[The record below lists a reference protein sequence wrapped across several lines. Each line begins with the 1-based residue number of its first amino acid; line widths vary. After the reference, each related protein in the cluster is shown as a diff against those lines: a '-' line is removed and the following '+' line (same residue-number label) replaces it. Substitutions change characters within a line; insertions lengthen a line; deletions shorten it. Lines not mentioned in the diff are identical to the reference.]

1 MHPIKRGYLQVGGRR
16 VHYRR
21 LGAGPPLVM
30 LHGSPGD
37 SAMLE
42 PEMAAASAHF
52 TCIALDTPGFGG
64 SDPLPGDVLTVA
76 DLAGATAEAMAA
88 LGLPACRVYGT
99 HTGAAIGVELGAGW
113 PERVSGLVLEGLP
126 MFTEAETKVLFEGY
140 FARMVPDP
148 LAGHLTRTWMRF
160 RDQFTWFPWTARHV
174 SRLNP
179 VDRPTPDEIQH
190 WVMMYNYARKTYLP
204 AYRAACFYGREAYRA
219 AELLARPAV
228 YMATEED
235 MLFGHLDRLPP
246 LKAQQRVVRLP
257 YDTPAKHQ
265 AIVRFLREI
274 PSEGRVAPVGT
285 PLPVGVDPALQFFD
299 APDGQIFTRCYGDPV
314 NPAVILL
321 HDAPGTGLAL
331 EGLARRLSQRAY
343 VVLPDLPGTGESA
356 APTDDRDILAVS
368 ARALASIADALGLTR
383 FFIAATGCG
392 AAVAAHF
399 AGRDDPRLMAIIVE
413 QLPVPD
419 ESVATAI
426 APDLPLSPEGA
437 HWLKLWLMLRDGQI
451 YRPWFDGSVRAQR
464 RSQGNFDAEWLHDQ
478 TFAVMKSRT
487 SYHRLPRAAFRFDN
501 ARALGESAAPVSIAA
516 DGAFENCIAASLIQ
530 GAVSEAGV
538 S

>member
-1 MHPIKRGYLQVGGRR
+1 MGKIERRFISVDGRR
-16 VHYRR
+16 VHYRKT
-21 LGAGPPLVM
+21 GDGPPAVF
-30 LHGSPGD
+30 LHASPAN
-37 SAMLE
+37 S
-42 PEMAAASAHF
+42 EMVLAEMSAAAPHF
-52 TCIALDTPGFGG
+52 TCYAFDTPGFGL
-64 SDPLPGDVLTVA
+64 SDPLAAATLAVH
-76 DLAGATAEAMAA
+76 DLAGATALAMAA
-88 LGLPACRVYGT
+88 LDLPPCPVFGT
-99 HTGAAIGVELGAGW
+99 HTGAAIALELGAGW
-113 PERVSGLVLEGLP
+113 PERVSGLVLDAVPLFSDE
-126 MFTEAETKVLFEGY
+126 ETAVLFED
-140 FARMVPDP
+140 FFVTFTADP
-148 LAGHLTRTWMRF
+148 LGAQLTSIWMRF

-219 AELLARPAV
+219 AELMARPAV